1 MIPSLCHGACAPK
14 LPSCPLAPPVSTPHR
29 EDSAAQHPEL
39 TAPGGGEGEPFT
51 MQSGIARQRGSAE
64 ESVLGRRAESEEEWW
79 CEAGRASGCLQQQH
93 RDKSNLCAQLARQ
106 ARGSAPET
114 EGRAQRFSWNNL
126 LNTAL
131 KFVFMNSI
139 IKNKTLSHIYIYIFK
154 DNDNHSI
161 NTGICCAGAAQNG
174 TFSTLPLKQFN
185 TFKTK

>member
-1 MIPSLCHGACAPK
+1 M
-14 LPSCPLAPPVSTPHR
+14 PSCPLAPPVSTPHR

-139 IKNKTLSHIYIYIFK
+139 IKNKTLSHIYIYIYIFK